1 VSDSMGAYRP
11 PLADEPVAMGS
22 GEYESS
28 PSSGPHVEGIAALGV
43 EVPRDWEIDN
53 GWMTE
58 NRPWPF
64 ESAAENPRLSPAAV
78 LSSVMAGLV
87 LAIFIIAVIR

>member
-28 PSSGPHVEGIAALGV
+28 PSSGPRLEVVESLQP
-43 EVPRDWEIDN
+43 EVPRDYDTGIYGDN
-53 GWMTE
+53 
-58 NRPWPF
+58 WPYIGH
-64 ESAAENPRLSPAAV
+64 AENSRPSPAAI
-78 LSSVMAGLV
+78 LSAVMAGLV

>member
-1 VSDSMGAYRP
+1 MNSMGAYRP

-28 PSSGPHVEGIAALGV
+28 PSSGPHVEGPPALGV
-43 EVPRDWEIDN
+43 EVPRDYDTGIYGDN
-53 GWMTE
+53 
-58 NRPWPF
+58 WPYIGH
-64 ESAAENPRLSPAAV
+64 AENSRPSPAAI
-78 LSSVMAGLV
+78 LSAVMAGLV